1 MLEVFWGHI
10 VLLCKALWKNKYLL
24 IDNSLLHYNLDFLST
39 KILTKQNLKS
49 RRNF

>member
-24 IDNSLLHYNLDFLST
+24 IDNSLLHYNFDFFVY
-39 KILTKQNLKS
+39 KNL
-49 RRNF
+49 N